1 METPKMNL
9 IAWIKDAK
17 SFHFVEQVVEYTSA
31 PLEEISPKPLDS
43 LVVNTFSYI
52 TNRQILSLV
61 IQKVFLWDALTSLNN
76 IRPKGKGDKNCTAV
90 LQFVVYNHGYITIR
104 FR

>member
-17 SFHFVEQVVEYTSA
+17 SFHFIKQVVEYTSA
-31 PLEEISPKPLDS
+31 PLEEISPKPIDS

-61 IQKVFLWDALTSLNN
+61 IEKVFLWDALTSLNN
-76 IRPKGKGDKNCTAV
+76 VRPKEKGDKNCTAV
-90 LQFVVYNHGYITIR
+90 LHIIILFIIYYNT
-104 FR
+104 F